1 MTVPTHTGAS
11 QNTGATQNTGFTAAG
26 GERPASSAS
35 GPDARGR
42 RAALALPYTRV
53 DDVFVDGAWVPAR
66 ATGRNPVTDPATGE
80 VWGEVPDGSAE
91 DVDAAV
97 RAARHAF
104 DAGPWPRLSPSER
117 AAYLLRIADEIE
129 SRAEDL
135 ALTNTR
141 ENGSPI
147 TETRGAAANAA
158 GIFRYFATLAEYLE
172 REDVRPF
179 PFAPGQESVV
189 RRDPVGVCALI
200 APWNFPIN
208 LVVIKLAPALL
219 AGCTVV
225 IKPAS
230 PTPLSIRFIV
240 DAVAA
245 AGVPAGVVNLVT
257 GSGRMGD
264 VLVKHPGV
272 DKVAFTGSTPVGRR
286 IAAACGELLRPVTLE
301 LGGKSSAIV
310 LPDADLDAM
319 SKVLIRSSMRNT
331 GQTCYISTRILA
343 PASRYREVV
352 DMAASVIA
360 AAPQGDPLDPATVFG
375 PSATK
380 SQFDTVMEYVESGL
394 AEGARAATGGRA
406 ASFAAGSGLE
416 GGFFVEPTVFA
427 DVTPSMRVAREEIFG
442 PVLTVLK
449 YDDAGRARGVDEAV
463 ALANNT
469 EFGLGGLVFSADPE
483 AALAVADR
491 VDTGSIGINFFA
503 SNHSAPF
510 GGRHDSG
517 LGTEYGIEGL
527 GAYLTYKSIHRKAG

>member
-1 MTVPTHTGAS
+1 MTVPTHTGA
-11 QNTGATQNTGFTAAG
+11 TTAG

-35 GPDARGR
+35 GPDARAR
-42 RAALALPYTRV
+42 RAALSLPYTRV
-53 DDVFVDGAWVPAR
+53 DDVFIDGAYVPAQ

-80 VWGEVPDGSAE
+80 AWGSVPDGSAE

-97 RAARHAF
+97 AAARRAF

-129 SRAEDL
+129 ARAEAL
-135 ALTNTR
+135 AQTNTR

-179 PFAPGQESVV
+179 PFARGQESVV

-343 PASRYREVV
+343 PASRYAEVV

-380 SQFDTVMEYVESGL
+380 SQFDTVMGYVESGL
-394 AEGARAATGGRA
+394 AEGARAVAGGRA

-416 GGFFVEPTVFA
+416 GGYFVEPTVFA

-442 PVLTVLK
+442 PVLTILK
-449 YDDAGRARGVDEAV
+449 YSDAGPGRGADEAV

-469 EFGLGGLVFSADPE
+469 EFGLGGLVFSSDPE

-503 SNHSAPF
+503 SNHAAPF

-527 GAYLTYKSIHRKAG
+527 GAYLTYKSIHRKAR